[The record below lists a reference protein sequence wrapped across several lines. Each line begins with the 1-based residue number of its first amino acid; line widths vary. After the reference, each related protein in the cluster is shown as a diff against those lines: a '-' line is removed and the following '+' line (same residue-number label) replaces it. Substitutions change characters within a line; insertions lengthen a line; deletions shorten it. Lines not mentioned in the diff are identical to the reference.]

1 MIAYVQSVWTVIAFV
16 LFVGIVIWA
25 FSRGRKE
32 DFDKA
37 AKSVLEDDK
46 IIQDGNDNIK
56 QDNKSAQQ

>member
-46 IIQDGNDNIK
+46 LTSGN
-56 QDNKSAQQ
+56 NK

>member
-56 QDNKSAQQ
+56 QDNKSTQQ